1 MTETSYTS
9 GQTRE
14 LKICDTHAHLNF
26 PHFNRDRER
35 ILEEIDS
42 GKIVFTIEVGTN
54 MDDSKAAVEL
64 AKANRHIFASVGVH
78 PHESDEAPSDYKDI
92 LNELATEKKVVAIGE
107 IGLDFYRD
115 LSPREIQRKVF
126 RKQLLLA
133 QELDMPVIVH
143 IRDAYNEA
151 YEILREFEGKLTG
164 VIHAFSGTQEDALR
178 FKELGFKLGIG
189 GPLTYPKNK
198 GLREIVKV
206 LPIETFVPETDC
218 PYLPPQPYRGKRNEP
233 YYVRFVVEKI
243 SELKGLPVETC
254 ADILCKNA
262 VALFNLEL

>member
-26 PHFNRDRER
+26 PQFNKDRER

-54 MDDSKAAVEL
+54 IEDSKAAVEL
-64 AKANRHIFASVGVH
+64 AKANRHIFASIGVH
-78 PHESDEAPSDYKDI
+78 PHESDEVPSDYIDI
-92 LNELATEKKVVAIGE
+92 LKELATEKKVVAIGE

-115 LSPREIQRKVF
+115 LSPRDVQRKVF

-143 IRDAYNEA
+143 IRNAYDDA
-151 YEILREFEGKLTG
+151 YEILKEFQGKLKG
-164 VIHAFSGTQEDALR
+164 VIHAFSGTRKDALK
-178 FKELGFKLGIG
+178 FEALGFKLGIG

-198 GLREIVKV
+198 ELREIVKA
-206 LPIETFVPETDC
+206 LSIETFVPETDC

-233 YYVRFVVEKI
+233 AYVRFVVEKI
-243 SELKGLPVETC
+243 SELKGIPVEAC
-254 ADILCKNA
+254 ADILYKNV
-262 VALFNLEL
+262 VALFDLDL